1 MTPFIHRSLA
11 PIALLAVLTA
21 GSATSA
27 LAQTPAATDMIPAP
41 ACENPHYPG
50 RTARENEM
58 AKFNKQLTAY
68 QKCMNEYIDGQKK
81 AAEGTVDEQKKY
93 VEELNALTAKQTEL
107 KNKITLAIDKQKRHV
122 EARNLA
128 VNEFNA
134 LMTKLKKDAGQ

>member
-1 MTPFIHRSLA
+1 MTPFINRSV
-11 PIALLAVLTA
+11 ALLAASLVV
-21 GSATSA
+21 SAT
-27 LAQTPAATDMIPAP
+27 AQTPAATDMIAAP
-41 ACENPHYPG
+41 SCENPHYPG

-58 AKFNKQLTAY
+58 AKFNKQLSAY
-68 QKCMNEYIDGQKK
+68 QKCMNDYIEGQKK

-93 VEELNALTAKQTEL
+93 VDELNALTAKQTEL

-128 VNEFNA
+128 VNEFNT